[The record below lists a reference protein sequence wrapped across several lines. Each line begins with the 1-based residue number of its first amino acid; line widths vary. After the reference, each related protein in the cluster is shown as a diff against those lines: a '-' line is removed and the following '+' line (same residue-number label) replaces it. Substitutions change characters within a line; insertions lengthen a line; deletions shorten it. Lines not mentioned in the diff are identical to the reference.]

1 MYTCQKQSINWIR
14 WVQNFI
20 NSPSAQ
26 TFLTEVFLGVRCSAA
41 PPVLLDRPGVTPSW
55 RQTQS
60 GTVFKIG
67 ICSLGE
73 DPGKKS
79 GNPGSEVGCTN
90 NFPLAWKKDKEN
102 DEFQGG
108 QIFGNLI

>member
-1 MYTCQKQSINWIR
+1 
-14 WVQNFI
+14 
-20 NSPSAQ
+20 
-26 TFLTEVFLGVRCSAA
+26 
-41 PPVLLDRPGVTPSW
+41 
-55 RQTQS
+55 
-60 GTVFKIG
+60 VFKIG

-90 NFPLAWKKDKEN
+90 NFPLARKKNKEN